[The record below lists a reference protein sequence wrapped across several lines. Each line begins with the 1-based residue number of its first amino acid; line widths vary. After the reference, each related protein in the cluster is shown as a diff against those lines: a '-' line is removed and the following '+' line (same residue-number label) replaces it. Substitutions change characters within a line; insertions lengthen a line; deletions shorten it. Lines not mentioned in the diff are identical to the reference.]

1 MKYLL
6 LVLFIFALPFLA
18 SAAKPQAIKLVSEM
32 FKSFKSP
39 VVLGQSGSFTIPE
52 NFVEGFSET
61 IYILSQQKTPR
72 LFGRSRVESQASEV
86 DNYERLAPT
95 EANDILDRHGDTKLA
110 NSPHSRRQVILEDAD
125 WADLI
130 DRKDDIRLLI
140 DPTNSYTMNANM
152 ALNRKKDDVFI
163 AAALGIAR
171 AGKKGTVSVTLPN
184 SQKQVAI
191 ADDGSGASR
200 FNVFTLTLMLEN
212 FEDNDVDEDTTKYF
226 AWSSK
231 VKQQLLNDTKATSS
245 DFTTVQALVRG
256 DIKAFMGFLFVR
268 SQRLPVTAAATT
280 FELLDGS
287 VGTGAGALPAGA
299 RRCIAWVED
308 GMISSIGEELFVDV
322 GTRRDKRLSKQIY
335 LSHSV
340 GAVRMEEEK
349 VLEVLVDE
357 TL

>member
-6 LVLFIFALPFLA
+6 LVLLIFALPFLA
-18 SAAKPQAIKLVSEM
+18 NAAKPTAKRFVTEIFQ
-32 FKSFKSP
+32 SFRTAGM
-39 VVLGQSGSFTIPE
+39 LGQAGSFSIPE
-52 NFVEGFSET
+52 NFVEGFSES
-61 IYILSQQKTPR
+61 IYMLSQQKTPR
-72 LFGRSRVESQASEV
+72 LFGRSRVESQSSEV
-86 DNYERLAPT
+86 DSYERIAAT
-95 EANDILDRHGDTKLA
+95 EANDILDRHGDTVLA
-110 NSPHSRRQVILEDAD
+110 NAIHSRRQVILEDAD
-125 WADLI
+125 WAELI
-130 DRKDDIRLLI
+130 DRQDDIRLLI
-140 DPTNSYTMNANM
+140 DPTNAYTMSANM
-152 ALNRKKDDVFI
+152 ALNRKKDDIFI
-163 AAALGIAR
+163 AAALGISR
-171 AGKKGTVSVTLPN
+171 AGKKGTISVTLPN
-184 SQKQVAI
+184 SQKLVAV
-191 ADDGSGASR
+191 DDAGGGSSR

-256 DIKAFMGFLFVR
+256 DIKNFMGFIFTR
-268 SQRLPVTAAATT
+268 SQRLPVTSAVTT
-280 FELLDGS
+280 FEVLDGS
-287 VGTGAGALPAGA
+287 VGTGAGALAAGA

-322 GTRRDKRLSKQIY
+322 GIRRDKKLAKQIY